1 MKQKILEE
9 LGLTPAEAK
18 IYLILL
24 EQGASL
30 AGIIS
35 RNTGIHRRSVYDAI
49 ERLIQK
55 GLVSYIKTNNRKYFE
70 AVSPER
76 LLEILKKKED
86 DIKVILPELKKL
98 QAMSEGKNE
107 TLFFRGKAALKSA
120 FDDQLDKAKEICIW
134 GATTRANDVLQYYF
148 PRFDK
153 NRVKRKIKAKIIF
166 NESER
171 GHSYLKSIPMAEIRF
186 VPKDI
191 KSNSAVN
198 IYGRNICIIAWRD
211 DPVAIL
217 IREDNISAG
226 FRNYFDFMWQLAK
239 K

>member
-1 MKQKILEE
+1 MKEQILED
-9 LGLTPAEAK
+9 LGLTPAEAR

-30 AGIIS
+30 AGVIS

-76 LLEILKKKED
+76 LLEILHKKEED
-86 DIKVILPELKKL
+86 VKSILPDLKKL
-98 QAMSEGKNE
+98 QQISEGKNE

-120 FDDQLDKAKEICIW
+120 FDDQLDKAEEVCIF
-134 GATTRANDVLQYYF
+134 GATTDATEILQYYF
-148 PRFDK
+148 PHFDRQ
-153 NRVKRKIKAKIIF
+153 RVKKKIRVRLIF

-171 GHSYLKSIPMAEIRF
+171 GHPYIGKIPLADVRF
-186 VPKDI
+186 VPKEVR
-191 KSNSAVN
+191 SRSAIN
-198 IYGRNICIIAWRD
+198 IYGRNTCIVSWKTE
-211 DPVAIL
+211 PVAIL
-217 IREDNISAG
+217 IREDSISEG
-226 FRNYFDFMWQLAK
+226 FRNYFDFMWQFAK